1 MVPLQVWEQGEYL
14 DVVGAMLGHTC
25 KSCWGLKLSLDTAG
39 DLMEQ
44 RDRKKKKT
52 TTTTTTTVY
61 WFVLLY
67 FVLSE
72 TLDVLYGTLTQLRV
86 NSFFEYIFFL
96 PIFVESFIKKI
107 HKTNDEKYNIGFLF
121 HSINDVAH
129 YARFRRGAYHEQRN
143 FRSKRK
149 FSTFTKKLRTLGDA
163 ESRNILATK
172 TAFSLSLDQSQR
184 AYLLRDIIKL
194 FKDECVPIGT

>member
-1 MVPLQVWEQGEYL
+1 MVPLQVWEHGKYL
-14 DVVGAMLGHTC
+14 DVVGAILGHTC

-44 RDRKKKKT
+44 RGRKKT
-52 TTTTTTTVY
+52 TTNNNSNNNNNCALVL
-61 WFVLLY
+61 FALLY

-86 NSFFEYIFFL
+86 NSFFEYRFFL
-96 PIFVESFIKKI
+96 PIFMESFIKQI

-121 HSINDVAH
+121 HSINDVAPFV
-129 YARFRRGAYHEQRN
+129 RFRRGAYHEQRN

-149 FSTFTKKLRTLGDA
+149 FSTFTKKLRTLGDT

-172 TAFSLSLDQSQR
+172 TAFSLSGPYGR
-184 AYLLRDIIKL
+184 IRPAKL
-194 FKDECVPIGT
+194 TNHSARTF